1 MAKSRTGSSY
11 AGSAHGGSQSGRNG
25 ERHSDAARQPRVAY
39 YGDAPRRAESMASDE
54 RRGSHHSDE
63 RGAHG
68 RRSSET
74 RARESGDDQTADD
87 ATIPKDPSDGKKKH
101 SRSSARSDKEKSD
114 TKQWVRVD
122 DLMRT
127 SLKAETAL
135 GKIAEATSAAAQRES
150 PRKQGGARSRVDNA
164 TQTVVA
170 GMVDPRN
177 PRAQLS
183 FQASLQTELRE
194 TQELLIETQMR
205 VKELV
210 ADKRRLVEDLE
221 EATRARVGARERKER
236 NGNTANDEDDV
247 PDDAM
252 TPTQEEMDETVHS
265 LLEMI
270 TVERDK
276 AGALE
281 THLERLTTELDLER
295 EARLNAQSELTERDA
310 ATEEDFSA
318 QERKL
323 REATEIIAEL
333 RRALLSV
340 MQVREGSVFGGSAR
354 EGGSHR
360 GPGSDGGSSRRS
372 AGGPSPRGTPGR
384 AANADD
390 RTRRTQTFASSARD
404 VPLPRDVSV
413 RPLSSAAL
421 ARAREEARRRTEEAV
436 RRWERRLEER
446 VDAVVARAVDRACEE
461 SLGRGVNAAGPN
473 ADDPVL
479 LAVGGSVRA
488 ALREAVEAHA
498 ATLVDDVRD
507 AASEDEDAR
516 FLDVDSAYA
525 YAKTTP
531 ETTPGKPADLGRDRL
546 LAFLAEEAARRARL
560 RETVE
565 HLHEA
570 LREKEA
576 EARLREARNPGS
588 ERRAETRVSRAN
600 ESESTVA
607 AVASLAAAEAAATSN
622 ENVKAPDAAPVPSF
636 RDLDLRDAVRGAR
649 VAARR
654 VANTPAFEL
663 AWPLLLVAALLRAQI
678 GPDAFA
684 WSSVF

>member
-1 MAKSRTGSSY
+1 M
-11 AGSAHGGSQSGRNG
+11 
-25 ERHSDAARQPRVAY
+25 
-39 YGDAPRRAESMASDE
+39 
-54 RRGSHHSDE
+54 
-63 RGAHG
+63 
-68 RRSSET
+68 
-74 RARESGDDQTADD
+74 
-87 ATIPKDPSDGKKKH
+87 
-101 SRSSARSDKEKSD
+101 
-114 TKQWVRVD
+114 
-122 DLMRT
+122 
-127 SLKAETAL
+127 
-135 GKIAEATSAAAQRES
+135 
-150 PRKQGGARSRVDNA
+150 
-164 TQTVVA
+164 
-170 GMVDPRN
+170 
-177 PRAQLS
+177 
-183 FQASLQTELRE
+183 
-194 TQELLIETQMR
+194 
-205 VKELV
+205 
-210 ADKRRLVEDLE
+210 
-221 EATRARVGARERKER
+221 
-236 NGNTANDEDDV
+236 
-247 PDDAM
+247 
-252 TPTQEEMDETVHS
+252 
-265 LLEMI
+265 
-270 TVERDK
+270 
-276 AGALE
+276 
-281 THLERLTTELDLER
+281 
-295 EARLNAQSELTERDA
+295 
-310 ATEEDFSA
+310 
-318 QERKL
+318 
-323 REATEIIAEL
+323 
-333 RRALLSV
+333 
-340 MQVREGSVFGGSAR
+340 
-354 EGGSHR
+354 
-360 GPGSDGGSSRRS
+360 
-372 AGGPSPRGTPGR
+372 
-384 AANADD
+384 
-390 RTRRTQTFASSARD
+390 
-404 VPLPRDVSV
+404 

-525 YAKTTP
+525 YAETTP

-636 RDLDLRDAVRGAR
+636 RDLDVRDALRGAR

>member
-114 TKQWVRVD
+114 PKQWVRVD

-170 GMVDPRN
+170 GMVDPSN

-221 EATRARVGARERKER
+221 EATRARVGARERKDR
-236 NGNTANDEDDV
+236 NGNTENDEDDV

-372 AGGPSPRGTPGR
+372 AGGPSPRGTPAR

-404 VPLPRDVSV
+404 APLPRDVSV

-525 YAKTTP
+525 YA
-531 ETTPGKPADLGRDRL
+531 ETTCGTPRRKRTRRIVSWTSTRRTRTKRRHRRRHRGSPLISAGTDCCVFWRRKP
-546 LAFLAEEAARRARL
+546 
-560 RETVE
+560 
-565 HLHEA
+565 
-570 LREKEA
+570 
-576 EARLREARNPGS
+576 
-588 ERRAETRVSRAN
+588 
-600 ESESTVA
+600 
-607 AVASLAAAEAAATSN
+607 
-622 ENVKAPDAAPVPSF
+622 
-636 RDLDLRDAVRGAR
+636 RGAR
-649 VAARR
+649 GCARPSSTCTSNCARR
-654 VANTPAFEL
+654 RRRPGLGRRGTGAVRSGARRLESRVARTNPNPPSRRWRRSRRRRRRRVRTKT
-663 AWPLLLVAALLRAQI
+663 
-678 GPDAFA
+678 
-684 WSSVF
+684 